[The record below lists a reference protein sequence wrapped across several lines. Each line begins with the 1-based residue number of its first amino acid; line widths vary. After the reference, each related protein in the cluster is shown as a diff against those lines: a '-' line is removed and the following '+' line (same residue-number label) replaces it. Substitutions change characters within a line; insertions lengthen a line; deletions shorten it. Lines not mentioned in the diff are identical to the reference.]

1 MILILTKKTNLHFL
15 LTIENLFN
23 YRFLHYFYE
32 EIKSENYLMANIKN
46 RRLFTS
52 YISIT
57 VIMSVVLFLFGFFG
71 IFFISSNSM
80 ANSFKEN
87 FSVSIFFKEDAK
99 NIEITQ
105 LQNEILMSDYV
116 EKLKYVSKDEAVL
129 LMKDEYGQDFIKELG
144 FNPLVNSIDFNL
156 KSEYVE
162 ATLLDSI
169 SKLIENKNYIDEI
182 VYDKNLINIINDN
195 IKRISLWLMPSIII
209 LLIITFLVINS
220 SIRLS
225 IYSNRQLIKTMQLVG
240 ATKAFIRKPFIKIN
254 IFLSLISSIISI
266 SAIILLIYYIDL
278 NISFVDNI
286 SIESVITLF
295 IIILSLGLFIS
306 YISTFFA
313 SQNILKIKA
322 DNLDV

>member
-1 MILILTKKTNLHFL
+1 
-15 LTIENLFN
+15 
-23 YRFLHYFYE
+23 
-32 EIKSENYLMANIKN
+32 MANIKN
-46 RRLFTS
+46 RRLFAS

-57 VIMSVVLFLFGFFG
+57 IIMSVVLFLFGFFG
-71 IFFISSNSM
+71 VFFISSNSI

-169 SKLIENKNYIDEI
+169 SRLIENKNYVDEI

-295 IIILSLGLFIS
+295 LIILSLGLFIS

-313 SQNILKIKA
+313 TQNILKIKA

>member
-1 MILILTKKTNLHFL
+1 
-15 LTIENLFN
+15 
-23 YRFLHYFYE
+23 
-32 EIKSENYLMANIKN
+32 MANIKN

-57 VIMSVVLFLFGFFG
+57 IIMSVVLFLFGFFG
-71 IFFISSNSM
+71 IFFISSNSI

-129 LMKDEYGQDFIKELG
+129 IMKDEYGQDFIKELG

-169 SKLIENKNYIDEI
+169 SRLIENKNYVDEI

-295 IIILSLGLFIS
+295 LIILSLGLFIS

-313 SQNILKIKA
+313 TQNILKIKA

>member
-1 MILILTKKTNLHFL
+1 
-15 LTIENLFN
+15 
-23 YRFLHYFYE
+23 
-32 EIKSENYLMANIKN
+32 MANIKN

-57 VIMSVVLFLFGFFG
+57 IIMSVVLFLFGFFG
-71 IFFISSNSM
+71 IFFISSNSI

-162 ATLLDSI
+162 AILLDSI
-169 SKLIENKNYIDEI
+169 SKLIENKNYVDEI

-295 IIILSLGLFIS
+295 LIILSLGLFIS

-313 SQNILKIKA
+313 TQNILKIKA

>member
-1 MILILTKKTNLHFL
+1 
-15 LTIENLFN
+15 
-23 YRFLHYFYE
+23 
-32 EIKSENYLMANIKN
+32 MANIKN

-57 VIMSVVLFLFGFFG
+57 IIMSVVLFLFGFFG
-71 IFFISSNSM
+71 IFFISSNSI

-129 LMKDEYGQDFIKELG
+129 LMKDEYGQNFIKELG

-169 SKLIENKNYIDEI
+169 SRLIENKNYVDEI

-295 IIILSLGLFIS
+295 LIILSLGLFIS

-313 SQNILKIKA
+313 TQNILKIKA

>member
-1 MILILTKKTNLHFL
+1 
-15 LTIENLFN
+15 
-23 YRFLHYFYE
+23 
-32 EIKSENYLMANIKN
+32 MANIKN
-46 RRLFTS
+46 RRLFAS

-57 VIMSVVLFLFGFFG
+57 IIMSVVLFLFGFFG
-71 IFFISSNSM
+71 IFFISSNSI

-105 LQNEILMSDYV
+105 LQNELLMSDYV
-116 EKLKYVSKDEAVL
+116 EKLKFVSKDEAVM

-144 FNPLVNSIDFNL
+144 FNPLVNSIDLNL

-162 ATLLDSI
+162 ATLMDSI
-169 SKLIENKNYIDEI
+169 SRLIENKNYVDEI

-266 SAIILLIYYIDL
+266 SAINLLIYYIDL
-278 NISFVDNI
+278 NISFVDKI

-295 IIILSLGLFIS
+295 LIIVSLGLFIS

-313 SQNILKIKA
+313 TQNILKIKA
-322 DNLDV
+322 DNLDI

>member
-1 MILILTKKTNLHFL
+1 
-15 LTIENLFN
+15 
-23 YRFLHYFYE
+23 
-32 EIKSENYLMANIKN
+32 MANIKN

-57 VIMSVVLFLFGFFG
+57 IIMSVVLFLFGFFG
-71 IFFISSNSM
+71 IFFISSNSI

-156 KSEYVE
+156 KSKYVE

-169 SKLIENKNYIDEI
+169 SRLIENKNYVDEI

-195 IKRISLWLMPSIII
+195 IKRISLWLMPSIVI

-295 IIILSLGLFIS
+295 LIILSLGLFIS

-313 SQNILKIKA
+313 TQNILKIKA

>member
-1 MILILTKKTNLHFL
+1 
-15 LTIENLFN
+15 
-23 YRFLHYFYE
+23 
-32 EIKSENYLMANIKN
+32 MANIKN

-57 VIMSVVLFLFGFFG
+57 IIMSVVLFLFGFFG
-71 IFFISSNSM
+71 IFFISSNSI

-169 SKLIENKNYIDEI
+169 SRLIENKNYVDEI

-266 SAIILLIYYIDL
+266 SAIILLMYYIDL
-278 NISFVDNI
+278 NISFIENI
-286 SIESVITLF
+286 SIES
-295 IIILSLGLFIS
+295 IIILFLIIICLGLFIS

-313 SQNILKIKA
+313 TQNILKIKA

>member
-1 MILILTKKTNLHFL
+1 
-15 LTIENLFN
+15 
-23 YRFLHYFYE
+23 
-32 EIKSENYLMANIKN
+32 MANIKN

-57 VIMSVVLFLFGFFG
+57 IIMSVVLFLFGFFG
-71 IFFISSNSM
+71 IFFISSNSI

-99 NIEITQ
+99 NIEIIQ

-156 KSEYVE
+156 KSKYVE

-169 SKLIENKNYIDEI
+169 SRLIENKNYVDEI

-278 NISFVDNI
+278 NISFVDKI
-286 SIESVITLF
+286 SRESVIILF
-295 IIILSLGLFIS
+295 LIIVSLGLFIS

-313 SQNILKIKA
+313 TQNILKIKA

>member
-1 MILILTKKTNLHFL
+1 MFLTNIVKPEIILK
-15 LTIENLFN
+15 
-23 YRFLHYFYE
+23 
-32 EIKSENYLMANIKN
+32 A
-46 RRLFTS
+46 
-52 YISIT
+52 
-57 VIMSVVLFLFGFFG
+57 
-71 IFFISSNSM
+71 
-80 ANSFKEN
+80 
-87 FSVSIFFKEDAK
+87 
-99 NIEITQ
+99 
-105 LQNEILMSDYV
+105 
-116 EKLKYVSKDEAVL
+116 
-129 LMKDEYGQDFIKELG
+129 
-144 FNPLVNSIDFNL
+144 
-156 KSEYVE
+156 
-162 ATLLDSI
+162 AT
-169 SKLIENKNYIDEI
+169 
-182 VYDKNLINIINDN
+182 NIINDN

-286 SIESVITLF
+286 SIESFITLF
-295 IIILSLGLFIS
+295 LIILSLGLFIS

-313 SQNILKIKA
+313 TQNILKIKA

>member
-1 MILILTKKTNLHFL
+1 
-15 LTIENLFN
+15 
-23 YRFLHYFYE
+23 
-32 EIKSENYLMANIKN
+32 MANIKN

-57 VIMSVVLFLFGFFG
+57 IIMSVVLFLFGFFG
-71 IFFISSNSM
+71 IFFISSNSI

-156 KSEYVE
+156 KSQYVE

-169 SKLIENKNYIDEI
+169 SRLIENKNYVDEI

-295 IIILSLGLFIS
+295 LIILSLGLFIS

-313 SQNILKIKA
+313 TQNILKIKA

>member
-1 MILILTKKTNLHFL
+1 
-15 LTIENLFN
+15 
-23 YRFLHYFYE
+23 
-32 EIKSENYLMANIKN
+32 MANIKN

-52 YISIT
+52 YVSIT
-57 VIMSVVLFLFGFFG
+57 IIMSVVLFLFGFFG
-71 IFFISSNSM
+71 IFFISSNSI

-156 KSEYVE
+156 KSEYVK

-169 SKLIENKNYIDEI
+169 SRIIENKNYVDEI

-240 ATKAFIRKPFIKIN
+240 ATKVFIRKPFIKIN

-266 SAIILLIYYIDL
+266 SAIILLMYYIDL
-278 NISFVDNI
+278 NISFIENI
-286 SIESVITLF
+286 SIES
-295 IIILSLGLFIS
+295 IIILFLIIICLGLFIS

-313 SQNILKIKA
+313 TQNILKIKA

>member
-1 MILILTKKTNLHFL
+1 
-15 LTIENLFN
+15 
-23 YRFLHYFYE
+23 
-32 EIKSENYLMANIKN
+32 MANIKN

-57 VIMSVVLFLFGFFG
+57 IIMSVVLFLFGFFG
-71 IFFISSNSM
+71 IFFISSNSI

-169 SKLIENKNYIDEI
+169 SRLIENKNYVDEI

-266 SAIILLIYYIDL
+266 SAIMLLIYYIDL
-278 NISFVDNI
+278 NISFIDNI

-295 IIILSLGLFIS
+295 LIILSLGLFIS

-313 SQNILKIKA
+313 TQNILKIKA

>member
-1 MILILTKKTNLHFL
+1 
-15 LTIENLFN
+15 
-23 YRFLHYFYE
+23 
-32 EIKSENYLMANIKN
+32 MANIKN

-57 VIMSVVLFLFGFFG
+57 IIMSVVLFLFGFFG
-71 IFFISSNSM
+71 IFFISSNSI

-129 LMKDEYGQDFIKELG
+129 IMKDEYGQDFIKELG

-162 ATLLDSI
+162 AALLDSI
-169 SKLIENKNYIDEI
+169 SKLIENKNYVDEI

-254 IFLSLISSIISI
+254 ILLSLISSIISI

-295 IIILSLGLFIS
+295 LIILSLGLFIS

-313 SQNILKIKA
+313 TQNILKIKA

>member
-1 MILILTKKTNLHFL
+1 
-15 LTIENLFN
+15 
-23 YRFLHYFYE
+23 
-32 EIKSENYLMANIKN
+32 MANIKN

-57 VIMSVVLFLFGFFG
+57 IIMSVVLFLFGFFG
-71 IFFISSNSM
+71 IFFISSNSI

-156 KSEYVE
+156 KSEYVK

-169 SKLIENKNYIDEI
+169 SRLIENKNYVDEI

-295 IIILSLGLFIS
+295 LIILSLGLFIS

-313 SQNILKIKA
+313 TQNILKIKA

>member
-1 MILILTKKTNLHFL
+1 
-15 LTIENLFN
+15 
-23 YRFLHYFYE
+23 
-32 EIKSENYLMANIKN
+32 MANIKN

-57 VIMSVVLFLFGFFG
+57 IIMSVVLFLFGFFG
-71 IFFISSNSM
+71 IFFISSNSI

-156 KSEYVE
+156 QSEYVE

-169 SKLIENKNYIDEI
+169 SRLIENKNYVDEI

-278 NISFVDNI
+278 NISFADNI

-295 IIILSLGLFIS
+295 LIILSLGLFIS

-313 SQNILKIKA
+313 TQNILKIKA